1 MLGIKLLVNG
11 KLANKISIKVNKA
24 SKKAGQEISK
34 IKGNLVIEDIIIKN
48 IPIEKKSK
56 KKEN

>member
-1 MLGIKLLVNG
+1 MGIKLLANG
-11 KLANKISIKVNKA
+11 KLANKINIKVNKA
-24 SKKAGQEISK
+24 SKRATQEISK
-34 IKGNLVIEDIIIKN
+34 IKGNLVIEDLNIKN